1 MKKSTLTVFFII
13 VGCMLFLSGIWIYF
27 QKKLDQVDLGEGEGA
42 SSYAKHYLMIAGA
55 ENTLMWD
62 SIYESASQ
70 AAKDA
75 DAYLELI
82 EPGHDSNYNQA
93 DYLRIGIASQVD
105 GIILEADG
113 SDEEQELIQEASDA
127 DIPVVTV
134 LTDDSSSARISFVGL
149 NSYQLGNAYTE
160 QILGLLKEHE
170 NTQVLL
176 LSNSQSKTQET
187 NLIYYQIKK
196 ELEEKKKDYQTVT
209 ISEYNIDSSSGFD
222 TEEFVR
228 DIFVSEENLPDV
240 LVCMDEVVTECVY
253 QALVDYNQVGNV
265 DVVGFYYS
273 DVILDGI
280 SKGIISSAIALDMD
294 EIGRYSVN
302 ALEEFSSL
310 GHTSNCGSACDHQ
323 KQCWCLQNGGELN
336 EREKRKPFRPE
347 FHTDKIKLCYGP
359 CHGVCSMHQFFYL

>member
-1 MKKSTLTVFFII
+1 
-13 VGCMLFLSGIWIYF
+13 MLFLSGIWIYF
-27 QKKLDQVDLGEGEGA
+27 QKNLDQVDLGEGEGA
-42 SSYAKHYLMIAGA
+42 TGYEKHYLMISGE
-55 ENTLMWD
+55 ENPLMWD
-62 SIYESASQ
+62 SIYESASA

-75 DAYLELI
+75 DAYVELI
-82 EPGHDSNYNQA
+82 APGHDAAYTKA

-113 SDEEQELIQEASDA
+113 SCEEQELIQEAA
-127 DIPVVTV
+127 AENIPVVTV

-160 QILGLLKEHE
+160 QILGLLKEHTT
-170 NTQVLL
+170 TQILL

-196 ELEEKKKDYQTVT
+196 ELEKKKKDYQTVT

-280 SKGIISSAIALDMD
+280 SKGIISSAIALDMK
-294 EIGRYSVN
+294 EIGRYSIN

-310 GHTSNCGSACDHQ
+310 GHTSSYYSVGQHVITRANVGAY
-323 KQCWCLQNGGELN
+323 
-336 EREKRKPFRPE
+336 RKG
-347 FHTDKIKLCYGP
+347 IK
-359 CHGVCSMHQFFYL
+359 

>member
-1 MKKSTLTVFFII
+1 MKKSTVTVFF
-13 VGCMLFLSGIWIYF
+13 VLAGCMLFLSGIWIYF
-27 QKKLDQVDLGEGEGA
+27 QKTLDKVDLGEGEGA
-42 SSYAKHYLMIAGA
+42 AGYEKHYLMISGE

-62 SIYESASQ
+62 SIYESASE

-75 DAYLELI
+75 DAYVELI
-82 EPGHDSNYNQA
+82 APGHESTYTKA
-93 DYLRIGIASQVD
+93 DYLRIGIASKVD

-113 SDEEQELIQEASDA
+113 SSEEQELIQEAMDQ

-170 NTQVLL
+170 TTQVLL

-187 NLIYYQIKK
+187 NLVYYQIKK
-196 ELEEKKKDYQTVT
+196 ELEEKKKDYQSVN
-209 ISEYNIDSSSGFD
+209 ISEYSIDSSSDFD

-228 DIFVSEENLPDV
+228 DIFVNGETLPDV

-253 QALVDYNQVGNV
+253 QALIDYNEVGNV

-273 DVILDGI
+273 DVILDAI
-280 SKGIISSAIALDMD
+280 SKGIISSAIALDME
-294 EIGRYSVN
+294 EIGRYSIN
-302 ALEEFSSL
+302 ALEEYSSL
-310 GHTSNCGSACDHQ
+310 GHTSSYYSVGQHVITRANVGTYRT
-323 KQCWCLQNGGELN
+323 GGA
-336 EREKRKPFRPE
+336 
-347 FHTDKIKLCYGP
+347 
-359 CHGVCSMHQFFYL
+359 

>member
-1 MKKSTLTVFFII
+1 MVKENII
-13 VGCMLFLSGIWIYF
+13 VTSQLGIH
-27 QKKLDQVDLGEGEGA
+27 LRP
-42 SSYAKHYLMIAGA
+42 AGA
-55 ENTLMWD
+55 MCD
-62 SIYESASQ
+62 
-70 AAKDA
+70 AAIKF
-75 DAYLELI
+75 
-82 EPGHDSNYNQA
+82 DSNISFEYAEGKTANA
-93 DYLRIGIASQVD
+93 KSVISILASGVKCGD
-105 GIILEADG
+105 EITLIADG

-310 GHTSNCGSACDHQ
+310 GHTSNYYSVGQHVITRSNVGAYRTEG
-323 KQCWCLQNGGELN
+323 N
-336 EREKRKPFRPE
+336 
-347 FHTDKIKLCYGP
+347 
-359 CHGVCSMHQFFYL
+359 

>member
-1 MKKSTLTVFFII
+1 MKKSTLTVFFIV

-27 QKKLDQVDLGEGEGA
+27 QKNLDQVDLGEGEGA
-42 SSYAKHYLMIAGA
+42 ASYSKHYLMISGE
-55 ENTLMWD
+55 ENKLMWK
-62 SIYESASQ
+62 SIYESASK

-75 DAYLELI
+75 DAYVELI
-82 EPGHDSNYNQA
+82 TPGHDSNYTKA
-93 DYLRIGIASQVD
+93 DYLRIGIASKVD

-113 SDEEQELIQEASDA
+113 SSEEQSLIQEAA
-127 DIPVVTV
+127 DEKIPVVTV

-160 QILGLLKEHE
+160 QILGLLKEHRT
-170 NTQVLL
+170 TQVRL

-187 NLIYYQIKK
+187 NLVYYQIKK
-196 ELEEKKKDYQTVT
+196 ELEEKKKADQIVI
-209 ISEYNIDSSSGFD
+209 ISEYSIDNSSDFD

-228 DIFVSEENLPDV
+228 DIFVNEQNLPDV

-273 DVILDGI
+273 DVILDAI

-294 EIGRYSVN
+294 EIGRYSIN

-310 GHTSNCGSACDHQ
+310 GHTSSYYSVG
-323 KQCWCLQNGGELN
+323 QNVITRANVGIYRTEG
-336 EREKRKPFRPE
+336 
-347 FHTDKIKLCYGP
+347 D
-359 CHGVCSMHQFFYL
+359 

>member
-1 MKKSTLTVFFII
+1 MKKSTLTVFFILA
-13 VGCMLFLSGIWIYF
+13 GCMLFLSGIWIYF
-27 QKKLDQVDLGEGEGA
+27 QKNLDQVDLGEGEGA
-42 SSYAKHYLMIAGA
+42 TGYEKHYLMISGE

-62 SIYESASQ
+62 SIYESASA

-75 DAYLELI
+75 DAYVELI
-82 EPGHDSNYNQA
+82 APGHDDAYTKA

-113 SDEEQELIQEASDA
+113 SCEEQELIQEAA
-127 DIPVVTV
+127 DENIPVVTV

-160 QILGLLKEHE
+160 QILGLLKEHTT
-170 NTQVLL
+170 TQVLL

-196 ELEEKKKDYQTVT
+196 ELEKKKKDYQTVT

-280 SKGIISSAIALDMD
+280 SKGIISSAIALDMK
-294 EIGRYSVN
+294 EIGRYSIN

-310 GHTSNCGSACDHQ
+310 GHTSSYYSVGQHVITRANVGAYRR
-323 KQCWCLQNGGELN
+323 G
-336 EREKRKPFRPE
+336 
-347 FHTDKIKLCYGP
+347 IK
-359 CHGVCSMHQFFYL
+359 

>member
-1 MKKSTLTVFFII
+1 MKKSTVTVFF
-13 VGCMLFLSGIWIYF
+13 VLAGCMLFLSGIWIYF
-27 QKKLDQVDLGEGEGA
+27 QKTLDKVDLGEGEGA
-42 SSYAKHYLMIAGA
+42 AGYEKHYLMISGE

-62 SIYESASQ
+62 SIYESASE

-75 DAYLELI
+75 DAYVELI
-82 EPGHDSNYNQA
+82 TPGHESTYTKA
-93 DYLRIGIASQVD
+93 DYLQIGIASKVD

-113 SDEEQELIQEASDA
+113 SSEEQELIQEAMEQ

-170 NTQVLL
+170 TTQILL

-187 NLIYYQIKK
+187 NLVYYQIKK
-196 ELEEKKKDYQTVT
+196 ELEEKKQGYQSVN
-209 ISEYNIDSSSGFD
+209 ISEYSIDSSSDFD

-228 DIFVSEENLPDV
+228 DIFVNGETLPDV

-253 QALVDYNQVGNV
+253 QALIDYNEVGNV
-265 DVVGFYYS
+265 DVVGYYYS
-273 DVILDGI
+273 DVILDAI

-294 EIGRYSVN
+294 EIGRYSIN
-302 ALEEFSSL
+302 ALEEYSSL
-310 GHTSNCGSACDHQ
+310 GHTSSYYSVGQHVITRGNVGTYRT
-323 KQCWCLQNGGELN
+323 GGA
-336 EREKRKPFRPE
+336 
-347 FHTDKIKLCYGP
+347 G
-359 CHGVCSMHQFFYL
+359 